1 MANSELSK
9 FVLILNSNPIP
20 MQTVSTIII
29 DDEPLARE
37 IVRRYAS
44 NVQELNVVAECGDG
58 FEALRQIQVHKPDLL
73 FLDIQMPKLDGF
85 ELLEVL
91 EYNPAIIFATAFD
104 QFAIKA
110 FERNAVDYLLKPF
123 SKERFENAVQ
133 KAIQRISKEKISSD
147 ASLENLK
154 EYAQKTRETLDR
166 VVTRLGSK
174 VTVIP
179 VDRIWYIE
187 SADDYVMIYSELGN
201 HLKEKTMKYFEE
213 QLPAN
218 NFVRIHRG
226 SIINLAQISA
236 IEPYTKDTHMVTL
249 KCGAKLRASADGY
262 KKLRAL
268 L

>member
-1 MANSELSK
+1 MQ
-9 FVLILNSNPIP
+9 PI
-20 MQTVSTIII
+20 STIII
-29 DDEPLARE
+29 DDESLARD
-37 IVRRYAS
+37 IVKRYA
-44 NVQELNVVAECGDG
+44 NDFPTLNIVAECSDG
-58 FEALRQIQVHKPDLL
+58 FEALRQIQAHKPDLL

-91 EYNPAIIFATAFD
+91 DYNPAIIFTTAFD

-110 FERNAVDYLLKPF
+110 FEMNAVDYLLKPF
-123 SKERFENAVQ
+123 SRDRFESAVQ
-133 KAIQRISKEKISSD
+133 KAIQRIGLEKSNVKTPLDI
-147 ASLENLK
+147 LK
-154 EYAQKTRETLDR
+154 ENVQESRGTLDR

-201 HLKEKTMKYFEE
+201 HLKEKTMKFFEE
-213 QLPAN
+213 HLPAN

-226 SIINLAQISA
+226 SIINLAQIAA
-236 IEPYTKDTHMVTL
+236 IDPYTKDTHMVTL
-249 KCGAKLRASADGY
+249 KCGAKLRASAEGY

>member
-1 MANSELSK
+1 MQ
-9 FVLILNSNPIP
+9 PI
-20 MQTVSTIII
+20 STIII
-29 DDEPLARE
+29 DDESLARD
-37 IVRRYAS
+37 IVKRYSADF
-44 NVQELNVVAECGDG
+44 QMLNVVAECGDG
-58 FEALRQIQVHKPDLL
+58 FEALRQIQAHKPDLL

-91 EYNPAIIFATAFD
+91 DYTPAIIFTTAFD

-110 FERNAVDYLLKPF
+110 FEMNAVDYLLKPF
-123 SKERFENAVQ
+123 SKDRFESAVQ
-133 KAIQRISKEKISSD
+133 KAIQRIGLEKSNVNT
-147 ASLENLK
+147 SLDTLK
-154 EYAQKTRETLDR
+154 ENVQESRGTLDR

-201 HLKEKTMKYFEE
+201 HLKEKTMKFFEE
-213 QLPAN
+213 HLPTN

-226 SIINLAQISA
+226 SIINLAQIAA
-236 IEPYTKDTHMVTL
+236 IDPYTKDTHMVTL
-249 KCGAKLRASADGY
+249 KCGAKLRASAEGY

>member
-1 MANSELSK
+1 MQ
-9 FVLILNSNPIP
+9 PI
-20 MQTVSTIII
+20 STIII

-37 IVRRYAS
+37 LVKRYAADF
-44 NVQELNVVAECGDG
+44 QALNVVAECGDG
-58 FEALRQIQVHKPDLL
+58 FEALRQIQVLKPDLL

-91 EYNPAIIFATAFD
+91 DYNPAIIFTTAFD

-110 FERNAVDYLLKPF
+110 FEMNAVDYLLKPF
-123 SKERFENAVQ
+123 SKDRFESAVQ
-133 KAIQRISKEKISSD
+133 KAIQRIGLEKSKVNT
-147 ASLENLK
+147 SLENLK
-154 EYAQKTRETLDR
+154 ENIQESRGTLDR

-201 HLKEKTMKYFEE
+201 HLKEKTMKFFEE
-213 QLPAN
+213 HLPTN

-226 SIINLAQISA
+226 SIINLAQIAA
-236 IEPYTKDTHMVTL
+236 IDPYTKDTHMVTL
-249 KCGAKLRASADGY
+249 KCGAKLRASAEGY

>member
-1 MANSELSK
+1 
-9 FVLILNSNPIP
+9 
-20 MQTVSTIII
+20 MQTVSTIIV
-29 DDEPLARE
+29 DDEPLARD
-37 IVRRYAS
+37 IVKRYAS
-44 NVQELNVVAECGDG
+44 EIEGLNVVAECGDG
-58 FEALRQIQVHKPDLL
+58 FEALRQIQAFKPDLL

-91 EYNPAIIFATAFD
+91 DYNPAIIFATAFD

-110 FERNAVDYLLKPF
+110 FEMNAVDYLLKPF
-123 SKERFENAVQ
+123 SKDRFQGAVQ
-133 KAIQRISKEKISSD
+133 KAIQRISLDK
-147 ASLENLK
+147 ANANNSLETLK
-154 EYAQKTRETLDR
+154 ETVQESRGLLDR

-213 QLPAN
+213 HLPAN

-226 SIINLAQISA
+226 SIISLAQIAA
-236 IEPYTKDTHMVTL
+236 IDPYTKDTHMVTL
-249 KCGAKLRASADGY
+249 KCGAKLRASAEGY

>member
-1 MANSELSK
+1 MQ
-9 FVLILNSNPIP
+9 PI
-20 MQTVSTIII
+20 STIII
-29 DDEPLARE
+29 DDEPLARD
-37 IVRRYAS
+37 IVKRYSA
-44 NVQELNVVAECGDG
+44 NFQILNVVAECGDG
-58 FEALRQIQVHKPDLL
+58 FEALRQIQAFKPELL

-91 EYNPAIIFATAFD
+91 DYNPAIIFTTAFD

-110 FERNAVDYLLKPF
+110 FEMNAVDYLLKPF
-123 SKERFENAVQ
+123 SKERFDNAVQ
-133 KAIQRISKEKISSD
+133 KAIQRIALEKSNVN
-147 ASLENLK
+147 APLENLK
-154 EYAQKTRETLDR
+154 EDVQESRGILDR

-174 VTVIP
+174 VTVIN

-213 QLPAN
+213 HLPAN

-226 SIINLAQISA
+226 SIINLAQIAA
-236 IEPYTKDTHMVTL
+236 IDPYTKDTHMVTL
-249 KCGAKLRASADGY
+249 KCGAKLRASAEGY

>member
-1 MANSELSK
+1 MQ
-9 FVLILNSNPIP
+9 PI
-20 MQTVSTIII
+20 STIII
-29 DDEPLARE
+29 DDEMLARD
-37 IVRRYAS
+37 IVKRYSADF
-44 NVQELNVVAECGDG
+44 QMLKVVAECGDG
-58 FEALRQIQVHKPDLL
+58 FEALRQIQAHKPDLL

-91 EYNPAIIFATAFD
+91 DYNPAIIFTTAFD

-110 FERNAVDYLLKPF
+110 FEMNAVDYLLKPF
-123 SKERFENAVQ
+123 SKDRFESAVQ
-133 KAIQRISKEKISSD
+133 KAIQKIGIEKSNVNT
-147 ASLENLK
+147 SLETLK
-154 EYAQKTRETLDR
+154 ENVQESRGTLDR

-201 HLKEKTMKYFEE
+201 HLKEKTMKFFEE
-213 QLPAN
+213 HLPAN

-226 SIINLAQISA
+226 SIINLAQIAA
-236 IEPYTKDTHMVTL
+236 IDPYTKDTHMVTL
-249 KCGAKLRASADGY
+249 KCGAKLRASAEGY

>member
-1 MANSELSK
+1 MK
-9 FVLILNSNPIP
+9 P
-20 MQTVSTIII
+20 VSTIII
-29 DDEPLARE
+29 DDEPLARD
-37 IVRRYAS
+37 IVKRYAS
-44 NVQELNVVAECGDG
+44 DIEALNIVAECGDG
-58 FEALRQIQVHKPDLL
+58 FEALRQIQAFKPELL

-91 EYNPAIIFATAFD
+91 DYSPSIIFATAYD

-133 KAIQRISKEKISSD
+133 KAIQRISLQKSNENVSI
-147 ASLENLK
+147 ENLK
-154 EYAQKTRETLDR
+154 ESVQESRETLDR

-179 VDRIWYIE
+179 TDRIWYIE

-213 QLPAN
+213 HLPTN

-226 SIINLAQISA
+226 SIINLAQIAA
-236 IEPYTKDTHMVTL
+236 IDPYTKDTHMVTL
-249 KCGAKLRASADGY
+249 KCGAKLRASTEGY

>member
-1 MANSELSK
+1 MQ
-9 FVLILNSNPIP
+9 PI
-20 MQTVSTIII
+20 STIII
-29 DDEPLARE
+29 DDESLARD
-37 IVRRYAS
+37 IVKRYSADF
-44 NVQELNVVAECGDG
+44 QMLNVVAECGDG
-58 FEALRQIQVHKPDLL
+58 FEALRQIQAHKPDLL

-91 EYNPAIIFATAFD
+91 DYNPAIIFTTAFD

-110 FERNAVDYLLKPF
+110 FEMNAVDYLLKPF
-123 SKERFENAVQ
+123 SKDRFESAVQ
-133 KAIQRISKEKISSD
+133 KAIQRIGIEKSNVNTALD
-147 ASLENLK
+147 TLK
-154 EYAQKTRETLDR
+154 ENVQESRGTLDR

-201 HLKEKTMKYFEE
+201 HLKEKTMKFFEE
-213 QLPAN
+213 HLPAN

-226 SIINLAQISA
+226 SIINLAQIAA
-236 IEPYTKDTHMVTL
+236 IDPYTKDTHMVTL
-249 KCGAKLRASADGY
+249 KCGAKLRASAEGY

>member
-1 MANSELSK
+1 MK
-9 FVLILNSNPIP
+9 PI
-20 MQTVSTIII
+20 SAIII
-29 DDEPLARE
+29 DDEPLARD
-37 IVRRYAS
+37 IVKRYAAT
-44 NVQELNVVAECGDG
+44 VEGLNIVAECSDG
-58 FEALRQIQVHKPDLL
+58 FEALRQIQTLKPDLL

-110 FERNAVDYLLKPF
+110 FERNAIDYLLKPF
-123 SKERFENAVQ
+123 SKDRFESAVQ
-133 KAIQRISKEKISSD
+133 KAMQRIAVEKSNSSQPLD
-147 ASLENLK
+147 TLK
-154 EYAQKTRETLDR
+154 ESVQESRGTLDR
-166 VVTRLGSK
+166 IVTRLGSK

-179 VDRIWYIE
+179 TDRIWYIE

-213 QLPAN
+213 HLPAN

-226 SIINLAQISA
+226 AIINLAQIAA
-236 IEPYTKDTHMVTL
+236 IDPYTKDTHMVTL
-249 KCGAKLRASADGY
+249 KCGAKLRASSEGY
-262 KKLRAL
+262 KRLRAL

>member
-1 MANSELSK
+1 MK
-9 FVLILNSNPIP
+9 P
-20 MQTVSTIII
+20 VSAIII
-29 DDEPLARE
+29 DDEPLARD
-37 IVRRYAS
+37 IVKRYAS
-44 NVQELNVVAECGDG
+44 TVEGLNIVAECGDG
-58 FEALRQIQVHKPDLL
+58 FEALRQIQTLKPDLL

-110 FERNAVDYLLKPF
+110 FEMNAIDYLLKPF
-123 SKERFENAVQ
+123 SKDRFESAVQ
-133 KAIQRISKEKISSD
+133 KALQRIAAEKSNSTHT
-147 ASLENLK
+147 LETLK
-154 EYAQKTRETLDR
+154 ESVQESRGTLDR
-166 VVTRLGSK
+166 IVTRLGSK

-179 VDRIWYIE
+179 TDRIWYIE

-213 QLPAN
+213 HLPAN

-226 SIINLAQISA
+226 SIINLAQIAA
-236 IEPYTKDTHMVTL
+236 IDPYTKDTHLVTL
-249 KCGAKLRASADGY
+249 KCGAKLRASAEGY

>member
-1 MANSELSK
+1 MK
-9 FVLILNSNPIP
+9 PI
-20 MQTVSTIII
+20 SAIII
-29 DDEPLARE
+29 DDEPLARD
-37 IVRRYAS
+37 IVKRYAS
-44 NVQELNVVAECGDG
+44 TVEGLNIVAECSDG
-58 FEALRQIQVHKPDLL
+58 FEALRQIQTLKPDLL

-110 FERNAVDYLLKPF
+110 FEMNAIDYLLKPF
-123 SKERFENAVQ
+123 SKDRFESAVQ
-133 KAIQRISKEKISSD
+133 KAMQRIAVEKSNSSQ
-147 ASLENLK
+147 ALETLK
-154 EYAQKTRETLDR
+154 ESVQESRGTLDR
-166 VVTRLGSK
+166 IVTRLGSK

-179 VDRIWYIE
+179 TDRIWYIE

-213 QLPAN
+213 HLPAN

-226 SIINLAQISA
+226 SIINLAQIAA
-236 IEPYTKDTHMVTL
+236 IDPYTKDTHLVTL
-249 KCGAKLRASADGY
+249 KCGAKLRASAEGY
-262 KKLRAL
+262 KRLRAL

>member
-1 MANSELSK
+1 MQ
-9 FVLILNSNPIP
+9 PI
-20 MQTVSTIII
+20 STIII
-29 DDEPLARE
+29 DDESLARD
-37 IVRRYAS
+37 IVKRYAADF
-44 NVQELNVVAECGDG
+44 QMLNVVAECGDG
-58 FEALRQIQVHKPDLL
+58 FEALRQIQAHKPELL

-91 EYNPAIIFATAFD
+91 DYNPAIIFTTAFD

-110 FERNAVDYLLKPF
+110 FEMNAVDYLLKPF
-123 SKERFENAVQ
+123 SKDRFESAVQ
-133 KAIQRISKEKISSD
+133 KAIQRIGLEKSNVNT
-147 ASLENLK
+147 SLDTLK
-154 EYAQKTRETLDR
+154 ENVQESRGTLDR

-201 HLKEKTMKYFEE
+201 HLKEKTMKFFEE
-213 QLPAN
+213 HLPTN

-226 SIINLAQISA
+226 SIINLAQIAA
-236 IEPYTKDTHMVTL
+236 IDPYTKDTHMVTL

>member
-1 MANSELSK
+1 
-9 FVLILNSNPIP
+9 
-20 MQTVSTIII
+20 MQPVSTIII
-29 DDEPLARE
+29 DDEPLARDL
-37 IVRRYAS
+37 VKRYAADIE
-44 NVQELNVVAECGDG
+44 ELTVVAECGDG
-58 FEALRQIQVHKPDLL
+58 FEALRQIQEFKPDLL

-91 EYNPAIIFATAFD
+91 DYIPAIIFATAFD

-110 FERNAVDYLLKPF
+110 FEMNAVDYLLKPF
-123 SKERFENAVQ
+123 SKERFDAAVQ
-133 KAIQRISKEKISSD
+133 KAIQRIGLEKLNANTTLD
-147 ASLENLK
+147 KLK
-154 EYAQKTRETLDR
+154 ENVQESRGTLDR
-166 VVTRLGSK
+166 IVTRLGSK

-213 QLPAN
+213 HLLAN

-226 SIINLAQISA
+226 SIINLSQISA
-236 IEPYTKDTHMVTL
+236 IDPYTKDTHMVTL
-249 KCGAKLRASADGY
+249 KCGAKLRASAEGY

>member
-1 MANSELSK
+1 MQ
-9 FVLILNSNPIP
+9 PI
-20 MQTVSTIII
+20 TTIII
-29 DDEPLARE
+29 DDEALARD
-37 IVRRYAS
+37 IVKRYSADF
-44 NVQELNVVAECGDG
+44 QMLNVVAECGDG
-58 FEALRQIQVHKPDLL
+58 FEALRQIQAHKPDLL

-91 EYNPAIIFATAFD
+91 DYNPAIIFTTAFD

-110 FERNAVDYLLKPF
+110 FEMNAVDYLLKPF
-123 SKERFENAVQ
+123 SKDRFESAVQ
-133 KAIQRISKEKISSD
+133 KAIQRIGLEKSNVNT
-147 ASLENLK
+147 SLETLK
-154 EYAQKTRETLDR
+154 ENVQESRGTLDR

-201 HLKEKTMKYFEE
+201 HLKEKTMKFFEE
-213 QLPAN
+213 HLPAN

-226 SIINLAQISA
+226 SIINLAQIAA
-236 IEPYTKDTHMVTL
+236 IDPYTKDTHMVTL
-249 KCGAKLRASADGY
+249 KCGAKLRASAEGY

>member
-1 MANSELSK
+1 MH
-9 FVLILNSNPIP
+9 
-20 MQTVSTIII
+20 TVSTIII

-37 IVRRYAS
+37 IVGRYAADQKS
-44 NVQELNVVAECGDG
+44 LKVIAECGDG
-58 FEALRQIQVHKPDLL
+58 FEALRQIQLHKPDLL

-91 EYNPAIIFATAFD
+91 DYSPAIIFTTAFD

-110 FERNAVDYLLKPF
+110 FEMNAVDYLLKPF
-123 SKERFENAVQ
+123 SKERFDGAVQ
-133 KAIQRISKEKISSD
+133 KAIQRISVAKTEVNT
-147 ASLENLK
+147 SLVSLK
-154 EYAQKTRETLDR
+154 ESVQESRGMLDR

-201 HLKEKTMKYFEE
+201 HLKEKTMKYLEE
-213 QLPAN
+213 HLPAN

-226 SIINLAQISA
+226 NIINLSQISA
-236 IEPYTKDTHMVTL
+236 IEPYTKDTHIVTL
-249 KCGAKLRASADGY
+249 KCGAKLRASAEGY
-262 KKLRAL
+262 KKLRSML
-268 L
+268 

>member
-1 MANSELSK
+1 
-9 FVLILNSNPIP
+9 
-20 MQTVSTIII
+20 MQPVSTIII
-29 DDEPLARE
+29 DDEPLARD
-37 IVRRYAS
+37 IVKRYAS
-44 NVQELNVVAECGDG
+44 EIEGLNVVAECGDG
-58 FEALRQIQVHKPDLL
+58 FEALRQIQVFKPDLL

-91 EYNPAIIFATAFD
+91 DYNPAIIFATAFD

-110 FERNAVDYLLKPF
+110 FEMNAVDYLLKPF
-123 SKERFENAVQ
+123 SKERFQGAVQ
-133 KAIQRISKEKISSD
+133 KAIQRIGLEK
-147 ASLENLK
+147 ANVNTSLETLK
-154 EYAQKTRETLDR
+154 ETVQESRGILDR

-174 VTVIP
+174 VSVIN

-213 QLPAN
+213 HLPSN

-236 IEPYTKDTHMVTL
+236 IDPYTKDTHMVTL
-249 KCGAKLRASADGY
+249 KCGAKLRASAEGY
-262 KKLRAL
+262 KKLRAML
-268 L
+268 

>member
-1 MANSELSK
+1 
-9 FVLILNSNPIP
+9 
-20 MQTVSTIII
+20 MQPVSTIIV
-29 DDEPLARE
+29 DDEPLARD
-37 IVRRYAS
+37 IVKRYAS
-44 NVQELNVVAECGDG
+44 EIEGLNVVAECGDG
-58 FEALRQIQVHKPDLL
+58 FEALRQIQAFRPDLL

-91 EYNPAIIFATAFD
+91 DYNPAIIFATAFD

-110 FERNAVDYLLKPF
+110 FEMNAVDYLLKPF
-123 SKERFENAVQ
+123 SKDRFQGAVQ
-133 KAIQRISKEKISSD
+133 KAIQRISLDKANANNSFET
-147 ASLENLK
+147 LK
-154 EYAQKTRETLDR
+154 ETVQESRGLLDR

-213 QLPAN
+213 HLPAN

-226 SIINLAQISA
+226 SIISLAQIAA
-236 IEPYTKDTHMVTL
+236 IDPYTKDTHMVTL
-249 KCGAKLRASADGY
+249 KCGAKLRASAEGY

>member
-1 MANSELSK
+1 MKTCTA
-9 FVLILNSNPIP
+9 
-20 MQTVSTIII
+20 III
-29 DDEPLARE
+29 DDEPLARDL
-37 IVRRYAS
+37 VKTYAS
-44 NVQELNVVAECGDG
+44 GVEGLTIVAECGDG
-58 FEALRQIQVHKPDLL
+58 FEALRQIQTLKPDLL
-73 FLDIQMPKLDGF
+73 ILDIQMPKLDGF

-91 EYNPAIIFATAFD
+91 DYNPAIIFATAFD
-104 QFAIKA
+104 QFAIEA
-110 FERNAVDYLLKPF
+110 FEANAVDYLLKPF
-123 SKERFENAVQ
+123 SRERFENAVH
-133 KAIQRISKEKISSD
+133 KAIQRIIKEKSNPSTD
-147 ASLENLK
+147 QALENLK
-154 EYAQKTRETLDR
+154 ENVQQLREALDR

-213 QLPAN
+213 HLPAN

-226 SIINLAQISA
+226 AIINLAQIAA
-236 IEPYTKDTHMVTL
+236 IDPYTKDTHMVTL
-249 KCGAKLRASADGY
+249 KCGAKLRASSEGY

>member
-1 MANSELSK
+1 
-9 FVLILNSNPIP
+9 
-20 MQTVSTIII
+20 MQSISTLII

-37 IVRRYAS
+37 LVKHYSTDFDVLDII
-44 NVQELNVVAECGDG
+44 AECSDG
-58 FEALRQIQVHKPDLL
+58 FEALRQIQEHKPDLL

-91 EYNPAIIFATAFD
+91 DYNPAIIFTTAFD

-110 FERNAVDYLLKPF
+110 FEMNAVDYLLKPF
-123 SKERFENAVQ
+123 SKERFDSAVN
-133 KAIQRISKEKISSD
+133 KAIQRV
-147 ASLENLK
+147 SLEKTAQSMSLDNLK
-154 EYAQKTRETLDR
+154 IHAQESRGMIDR

-213 QLPAN
+213 HLPPN
-218 NFVRIHRG
+218 NYVRIHRG
-226 SIINLAQISA
+226 SIINLSQIAA

-249 KCGAKLRASADGY
+249 KCGAKLRASAEGY
-262 KKLRAL
+262 KKLRAML
-268 L
+268 

>member
-1 MANSELSK
+1 MK
-9 FVLILNSNPIP
+9 PI
-20 MQTVSTIII
+20 SAIII
-29 DDEPLARE
+29 DDEPLARD
-37 IVRRYAS
+37 IVKRYAS
-44 NVQELNVVAECGDG
+44 TVEGLNIVAECSDG
-58 FEALRQIQVHKPDLL
+58 FEALRQIQTLKPDLL

-110 FERNAVDYLLKPF
+110 FEMNAIDYLLKPF
-123 SKERFENAVQ
+123 SKDRFESAVQ
-133 KAIQRISKEKISSD
+133 KAMQRIAVEKSNSSQ
-147 ASLENLK
+147 ALETLK
-154 EYAQKTRETLDR
+154 ESVQESRGTLDR
-166 VVTRLGSK
+166 IVTRLGSK

-179 VDRIWYIE
+179 TDRIWYIE

-213 QLPAN
+213 HLPAN

-226 SIINLAQISA
+226 SIITLAQIAA
-236 IEPYTKDTHMVTL
+236 IDPYTKDTHLVTL
-249 KCGAKLRASADGY
+249 KCGAKLRASAEGY
-262 KKLRAL
+262 KRLRAL